1 MFSSF
6 NSLPPDQVDELRV
19 TAEEEAD
26 FETKDIKFELK
37 SLASIGDFTE
47 ADLPDDSALAI
58 LDKYITSAEDFL
70 QVRLFLWHCVLDF

>member
-1 MFSSF
+1 MGLIRMSS
-6 NSLPPDQVDELRV
+6 LLQVDQLRV

-47 ADLPDDSALAI
+47 ADLPDEAQLAI
-58 LDKYITSAEDFL
+58 LDQYITSAEDYL
-70 QVRLFLWHCVLDF
+70 QVWRACSNMFS